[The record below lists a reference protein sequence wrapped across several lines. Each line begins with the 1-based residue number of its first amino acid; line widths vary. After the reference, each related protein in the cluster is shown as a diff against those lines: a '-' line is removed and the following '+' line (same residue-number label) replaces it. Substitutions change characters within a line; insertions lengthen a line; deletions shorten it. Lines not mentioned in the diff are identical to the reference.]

1 MKIETQAYTV
11 EVRSLG
17 RDTGWCGIYGD
28 KESLDAVTNSII
40 LCGTDEDSGI
50 VPITGGLKMREF
62 TVVLWLQQE
71 VYGFLEEI
79 EFE

>member
-1 MKIETQAYTV
+1 MRITTDAYDIEIK
-11 EVRSLG
+11 SLG
-17 RDTGWCGIYGD
+17 EGWCGIYGD
-28 KESLDAVTNSII
+28 TNSLGVVTDGVI
-40 LCGTDEDSGI
+40 LCGTDMDTGV
-50 VPITGGLKMREF
+50 VPITGGLKMREY